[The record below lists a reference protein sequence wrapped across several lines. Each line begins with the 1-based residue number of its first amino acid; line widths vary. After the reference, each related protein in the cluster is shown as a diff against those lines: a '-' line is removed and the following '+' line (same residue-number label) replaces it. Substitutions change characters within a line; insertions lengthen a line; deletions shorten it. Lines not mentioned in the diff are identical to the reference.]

1 VSEPVARVVAV
12 GLALGAAWVAYHAG
26 GGADARPLAPAAV
39 RADDGSRVRRDDRSG
54 AFQVSAR
61 LVEQVNEA
69 RIEAPNMAQ
78 KGPLMAHWRKMPV
91 PWARLSPEGLKATV
105 SIALRTSATETQWS
119 MPTGKGQ
126 WEPSAHIWNMNE
138 GSFDQ
143 REAIALPTPATVTFK
158 VTVPANARL
167 DFGTAVLGGRGET
180 VFGVTVVDAHGH
192 AKDVFTRATPT
203 TSPTDA
209 QKWEEGQVDL
219 SPWAGQG
226 IELKLRAVPKL
237 MVTTKGGMSSL
248 EPSASAIALWGNPTV
263 LGKGPATLPYNV
275 LWIVVDALRPDV
287 IASFHDD
294 EEDRA
299 RLHAK
304 RPPLDALLPK
314 VAGLTPSIDDLAAR
328 GVRFTHAYSSAAWT
342 RPGTLAMLSGA
353 RSSELGV
360 DPLPWVLT
368 PEMAAHFYTTD
379 PPLLP
384 LFVRRAGAETRAFVN
399 NYFIVGYAAV
409 GLDLGFERVDDE
421 RYRTQDTQEIT
432 ANTKKW
438 LKAHASDRFFV
449 FCNFDS
455 PHDPYEPPAAMLARV
470 PKPPA
475 GPSDPMVRMYMAEA
489 AKDDEAIGELMHA
502 LDELHLREQTLVV
515 LTSDHGETLSSAH
528 EGKSGID
535 KMPTRF
541 HHAQSNYEETARVP
555 ILLSLPGVLPEG
567 REVSARVRTVDIAP
581 TVVEL
586 LGLEKSPKMSGA
598 SLLSLARGQSEPDER
613 VVLTEGRGTRALMTG
628 RWRYVAREG
637 QAQTTYVNEKPVIV
651 TDELYDL
658 EDDPGER
665 HNLAKDKPDVVA
677 EMRARLE
684 AAKKN
689 VAVAGTQ
696 AAARPDSLAPDAA
709 PVSLR
714 FAGAGRAKRIS
725 GTLSLGDARARFVS
739 AVAVGAP
746 PESIKVAGGKIE
758 LALTTSAD
766 APVGV
771 DLRVDPPN
779 APLAWE
785 IYVDDGPLTRVFA
798 GPFGFAAPSLAKG
811 MTSDEARAIAYSPS
825 LPEIDPSRDDGLFV
839 TRARPGEVT
848 APVRE
853 LSPEGA
859 EEMTRLL
866 KEWGYARAAA
876 AAAATPSATPKP
888 NK

>member
-1 VSEPVARVVAV
+1 VSEPVARVVAIGV
-12 GLALGAAWVAYHAG
+12 ALGAVWVAYHAG
-26 GGADARPLAPAAV
+26 GGAEARPVAPSAV
-39 RADDGSRVRRDDRSG
+39 RADVRPLEGHRDSDPSG
-54 AFQVSAR
+54 VYQVSAR
-61 LVEQVNEA
+61 LVEQINDA

-78 KGPLMAHWRKMPV
+78 RGPLLAHWRKMPV
-91 PWARLSPEGLKATV
+91 PWARLSSEGVKATV

-143 REAIALPTPATVTFK
+143 REAIALPTPETVTFK
-158 VTVPANARL
+158 VAVPANARL

-180 VFGVTVVDAHGH
+180 VFGVTVVDPHGH
-192 AKDVFTRATPT
+192 ARDVFTRAVAT
-203 TSPTDA
+203 TSPSDA
-209 QKWEEGQVDL
+209 QRWDDAEVDL
-219 SPWAGQG
+219 SPWAGQSV
-226 IELKLRAVPKL
+226 ELKLRAVPKL
-237 MVTTKGGMSSL
+237 VVTTKGGMSSV
-248 EPSASAIALWGNPTV
+248 EATTSAVALWGNPTV
-263 LGKGPATLPYNV
+263 LGKGPPTLPYNV

-287 IASFHDD
+287 MASFHDED
-294 EEDRA
+294 EDRA

-304 RPPLDALLPK
+304 RPPLEALLPK
-314 VAGLTPSIDDLAAR
+314 IPGLMPHVDDLSAR

-353 RSSELGV
+353 RSTELGV

-368 PEMAAHFYTTD
+368 PEQAAHFYRTD

-384 LFVRRAGAETRAFVN
+384 LFARRAGAETRAFVN
-399 NYFIVGYAAV
+399 NYFMVGYAAV
-409 GLDLGFERVDDE
+409 GLDLGFERVDDQ
-421 RYRTQDTQEIT
+421 RYRTQDTAEIT
-432 ANTKKW
+432 ASAKQW
-438 LKAHASDRFFV
+438 LRSHASDRFFL
-449 FCNFDS
+449 FCNYDS

-475 GPSDPMVRMYMAEA
+475 GPPDPMIRLYLGEA
-489 AKDDEAIGELMHA
+489 AKDDDAIGELMQA

-535 KMPTRF
+535 KMPMRF
-541 HHAQSNYEETARVP
+541 HHAQTNYEETTRVP

-567 REVSARVRTVDIAP
+567 REVKARVRTIDIAP

-586 LGLEKSPKMSGA
+586 LGLERSPKMSGA
-598 SLLSLARGQSEPDER
+598 SLLPLVQGTSEADER
-613 VVLTEGRGTRALMTG
+613 VVLTEGRGTRGLLAG
-628 RWRYVAREG
+628 RWRLITHEG
-637 QAQTTYVNEKPVIV
+637 PAQTILVNDKPTVV
-651 TDELYDL
+651 SDELFDL
-658 EDDPGER
+658 EEDPGER

-696 AAARPDSLAPDAA
+696 AAARSDSVAPDAA

-714 FAGAGRAKRIS
+714 FAAAGRTKRVS
-725 GTLSLGDARARFVS
+725 GTLTLGDARARFVS
-739 AVAVGAP
+739 VTAVGAP
-746 PESIKVAGGKIE
+746 PEAVHAADGKVE
-758 LALTTSAD
+758 LALVTAPD
-766 APVGV
+766 ALVGL

-785 IYVDDGPLTRVFA
+785 LYVDEAPLTRVFA
-798 GPFGFAAPSLAKG
+798 GPFGFAAPALTKG
-811 MTSDEARAIAYSPS
+811 ITTDEARALAYSPV
-825 LPEIDPSRDDGLFV
+825 LAQTDPSRDDGLFV

-848 APVRE
+848 APARE
-853 LSPEGA
+853 LTPEGA

-876 AAAATPSATPKP
+876 AAAPSATPKQ
-888 NK
+888 K